1 MHVYVNLIV
10 PYLLISYEMY
20 DAYKSYFYIV
30 LLFLCYIHYFGLP
43 RVLFNTCVGASSLG
57 TKDTKGVPRGLIS
70 PHFVFG
76 VL

>member
-30 LLFLCYIHYFGLP
+30 LLYLYYIQITLDCSVFCLT
-43 RVLFNTCVGASSLG
+43 RV
-57 TKDTKGVPRGLIS
+57 
-70 PHFVFG
+70 
-76 VL
+76 